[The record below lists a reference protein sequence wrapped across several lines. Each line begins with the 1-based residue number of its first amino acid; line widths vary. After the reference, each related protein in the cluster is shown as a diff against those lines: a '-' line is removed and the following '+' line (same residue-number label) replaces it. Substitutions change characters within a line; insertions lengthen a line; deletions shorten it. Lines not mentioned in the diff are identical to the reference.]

1 MSETNRRRR
10 ASLTQYEPLKTPE
23 KWQDD
28 EKRFALRL
36 TQLMDELFAKQS
48 ALQKRIAALESKAQK
63 E

>member
-1 MSETNRRRR
+1 MSETNRRRL

-36 TQLMDELFAKQS
+36 TQLLDELFEKQS
-48 ALQKRIAALESKAQK
+48 AMLRRIAALEKAQK

>member
-10 ASLTQYEPLKTPE
+10 ASLTQYEPLKTPG

-36 TQLMDELFAKQS
+36 TQLLDELFEKQS
-48 ALQKRIAALESKAQK
+48 AMLRRIAALEKAQK